1 MRKRIDTLVIGAG
14 SIGVCSAYFL
24 ASKGRQVT
32 VIDQNDVGAACSY
45 GNAGI
50 IAVSH
55 IVPLAAPGVLT
66 QGFKWMLDPEGP
78 FYIKPRI
85 DSALFSWLW
94 RFALACRKER
104 MLRGMSLLNGLAH
117 ASLPLYENFAAMNG
131 LGFHFKKKGSLVIY
145 RDAKHFE
152 AEVREAETVKPYG
165 ISSKVLNQTDIHQI
179 EPRLHPSVVGGV
191 HYQDD
196 SHLNPHEFVT
206 GLASHAERKGVTFQ
220 TSTEVLDFETWNGT
234 ITKVNTTRGDFAADE
249 VILTAGS
256 WSPGLAKRLQLSLP
270 IQPAKGYSLTF
281 KSSNLD
287 DSFPMRLGEAR
298 VIVTPMGG
306 IVRFAGTLEL
316 SGLDLSINQRRV
328 RAVRSAVQEYVVG
341 LENLELLEIWRGLRP
356 LTPDGLPIIGRSR
369 RWENL
374 TIATGHGMQGIAL
387 GPITGKLVAE
397 LTCRET
403 PSVDIAGLGEERFQ

>member
-32 VIDQNDVGAACSY
+32 VIDQSDVGTACSY

-50 IAVSH
+50 IAISH
-55 IVPLAAPGVLT
+55 IVPLAAPGVLI
-66 QGFKWMLDPEGP
+66 QGLKWMLDPEGP
-78 FYIKPRI
+78 FYIKPRM
-85 DSALFSWLW
+85 DFALFGWLW
-94 RFALACRKER
+94 RFALACRKGP
-104 MLRGMSLLNGLAH
+104 MLRGMSLINGLAQ
-117 ASLPLYENFAAMNG
+117 ASLPLYESFASMNG
-131 LGFHFKKKGSLVIY
+131 LGFHFKKKGSLLIY
-145 RDAKHFE
+145 RDSKHFE
-152 AEVREAETVKPYG
+152 AEIREAAIIRPYG
-165 ISSKVLNQTDIHQI
+165 ISSAVLNPTDIRQI
-179 EPRLHPSVVGGV
+179 EPRVHPSVVGGV

-196 SHLNPHEFVT
+196 SHLNPHEFVK
-206 GLASHAERKGVTFQ
+206 GLASYAERKGVTFQ

-234 ITKVNTTRGDFAADE
+234 ITKVKTTRGDFLADE

-256 WSPGLAKRLQLSLP
+256 WSPALAKRLQLSLP

-281 KSSNLD
+281 KCSNLD
-287 DSFPMRLGEAR
+287 DSIPMRLGEAR

-316 SGLDLSINQRRV
+316 AGLDLSINQRKV
-328 RAVRSAVQEYVVG
+328 RAVQSAVREYLVG
-341 LENLELLEIWRGLRP
+341 LEDLELLEIWRGLRP
-356 LTPDGLPIIGRSR
+356 LTPDGLPVIGRSR
-369 RWENL
+369 RWTNL

-387 GPITGKLVAE
+387 GPVTGKLVAE

-403 PSVDIAGLGEERFQ
+403 PSVDIAGLGVERFQ